1 MEYWLWQHGTGG
13 IEEFKMENAGYRLTA
28 SEEYYR
34 TQWLTTVRIIKDSS
48 FLTLQQFLFHVMSY
62 SSGNVHWNS

>member
-34 TQWLTTVRIIKDSS
+34 TQWLSTVCIIDSW
-48 FLTLQQFLFHVMSY
+48 VM
-62 SSGNVHWNS
+62 